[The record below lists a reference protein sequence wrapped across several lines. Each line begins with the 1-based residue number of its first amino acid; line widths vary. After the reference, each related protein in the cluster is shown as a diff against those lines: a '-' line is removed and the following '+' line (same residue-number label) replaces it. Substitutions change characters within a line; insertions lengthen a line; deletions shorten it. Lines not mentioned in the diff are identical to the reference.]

1 MSVTYTHQPLLTLF
15 DGANFAEPHK
25 HWYGQ
30 GGTEPGADDNS
41 FLADFNDRTS
51 SFIIHDGV
59 WEFFADANFQ
69 TPYQNAGT
77 IYQLG
82 PGRYSW
88 IENSLGSGSN
98 DGLSSFKRVDGIV
111 V

>member
-1 MSVTYTHQPLLTLF
+1 MATDYGHQPLLTLF

-30 GGTEPGADDNS
+30 GGTAPGDDDNS
-41 FLADFNDRTS
+41 FLADFNDKTS
-51 SFIIHDGV
+51 SFIVHNGV

-77 IYQLG
+77 IFKVG
-82 PGRYSW
+82 PGRYSN
-88 IENSLGSGSN
+88 ITNVLGPGSN
-98 DGLSSFKRVDGIV
+98 DSL
-111 V
+111 